1 MHHRQKRSKS
11 FPAPRIAAG
20 ELCKK
25 RTRNL
30 AMIPAAMSGTLEVQ
44 VIFPTRRLRVGD
56 TMTAEGQGDLFKSNC
71 KEGNRK

>member
-1 MHHRQKRSKS
+1 MTTHRKRSKS

-30 AMIPAAMSGTLEVQ
+30 AVIPAAMSGTLEVQ
-44 VIFPTRRLRVGD
+44 VIFPTRRPRVGD
-56 TMTAEGQGDLFKSNC
+56 TMTSKGQGDLFEFNPK
-71 KEGNRK
+71 GNRK